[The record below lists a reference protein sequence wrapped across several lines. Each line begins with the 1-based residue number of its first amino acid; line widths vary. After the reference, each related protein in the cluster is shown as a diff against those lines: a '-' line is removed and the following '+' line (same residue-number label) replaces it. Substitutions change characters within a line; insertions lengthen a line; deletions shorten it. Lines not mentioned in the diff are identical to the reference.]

1 METSNNGD
9 DKIQVS
15 EALLNKSGKTD
26 ILNNGG
32 YYIKD
37 KY

>member
-1 METSNNGD
+1 METSNTGA

-15 EALLNKSGKTD
+15 EALLKKFRKTD

-32 YYIKD
+32 YYIKGNF
-37 KY
+37 